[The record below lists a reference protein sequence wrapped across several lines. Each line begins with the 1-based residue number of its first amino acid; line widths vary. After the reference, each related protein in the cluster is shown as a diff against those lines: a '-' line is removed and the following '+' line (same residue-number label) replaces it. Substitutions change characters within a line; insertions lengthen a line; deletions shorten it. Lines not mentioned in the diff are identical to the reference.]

1 MSCVKMQVQIDCSL
15 WLASAEWLL
24 FQMLAKFLVGK
35 SKPYYVRNLDC
46 GDYVV
51 VINASGV
58 KVTGKKET
66 DKKYYRH
73 SGYPGGL
80 RTQTLKELR
89 ESKPEEL
96 IRHAVKGMLPQNK
109 LRDRMLTRLFVY
121 RDENHSYSDKIK
133 NQSVRKA
140 QDEKSNSKSTD

>member
-1 MSCVKMQVQIDCSL
+1 MNKSTKPTKLADIKRSWHLIDVNGKILGRIS
-15 WLASAEWLL
+15 SEIAELL
-24 FQMLAKFLVGK
+24 MGK

-80 RTQTLKELR
+80 RIKTLKELR
-89 ESKPEEL
+89 ESKPEEI

-121 RDENHSYSDKIK
+121 RDKSHPYTDKL
-133 NQSVRKA
+133 N
-140 QDEKSNSKSTD
+140 KS

>member
-1 MSCVKMQVQIDCSL
+1 MKMTKATKAKDIKRSWHLVDVNGKILGRISSEIAKL
-15 WLASAEWLL
+15 LA
-24 FQMLAKFLVGK
+24 GK

-46 GDYVV
+46 RDYVV

-80 RTQTLKELR
+80 RVETLKELR
-89 ESKPEEL
+89 KSKPEE
-96 IRHAVKGMLPQNK
+96 IVRHAVKGMLPQNK
-109 LRDRMLTRLFVY
+109 LRDRMLIRLFVY
-121 RDENHSYSDKIK
+121 RDKSHPYTDKL
-133 NQSVRKA
+133 N
-140 QDEKSNSKSTD
+140 KS

>member
-1 MSCVKMQVQIDCSL
+1 MDKTTKPTKAADIKRSWHLIDVNGKILGRISSEI
-15 WLASAEWLL
+15 AKLL
-24 FQMLAKFLVGK
+24 MGK

-80 RTQTLKELR
+80 RVETLRELR
-89 ESKPEEL
+89 ESKPEEI
-96 IRHAVKGMLPQNK
+96 IRHAVKGMLSQNK
-109 LRDRMLTRLFVY
+109 LRDRMLTRIFVY
-121 RDENHSYSDKIK
+121 RDESHPYTDKL
-133 NQSVRKA
+133 N
-140 QDEKSNSKSTD
+140 KS